1 MKQISR
7 NDIKEMIQEAAS
19 EYVWGVKNPSR
30 AANQYKIK
38 VLKQV
43 IKEELSAVLDEG
55 ASMKIPV
62 EQYEDFKKRLEK
74 FYTHFE
80 KFSESMRYQ
89 LQSVYPKELKTSDP
103 YSEEEDAKRK
113 DRAKQIRGEFAK
125 YNRQLG
131 DLQRHLSD
139 LLHQYDF
146 KTEYWAT
153 QSVAAQRALAL
164 EEADEGAEVM
174 AAIEDVPQAADKIA
188 EKVRAEVEKMA
199 EPSGLDPAVLMQ
211 AVAALITAD

>member
-1 MKQISR
+1 MKIT
-7 NDIKEMIQEAAS
+7 KEE
-19 EYVWGVKNPSR
+19 
-30 AANQYKIK
+30 
-38 VLKQV
+38 LKQV
-43 IKEELSAVLDEG
+43 IKEELSATIEEA

-113 DRAKQIRGEFAK
+113 VRAKQIRGEFAK
-125 YNRQLG
+125 FNRQLG
-131 DLQRHLSD
+131 DLDRHLSD
-139 LLHQYDF
+139 LLRQYNF

-164 EEADEGAEVM
+164 EN
-174 AAIEDVPQAADKIA
+174 K
-188 EKVRAEVEKMA
+188 K
-199 EPSGLDPAVLMQ
+199 
-211 AVAALITAD
+211 